1 VTQLTITTA
10 VAVTYLLQELIFW
23 RYLRL
28 AISSNTNV
36 TLALTHFQSGPY

>member
-10 VAVTYLLQELIFW
+10 VATTYLLQELVFW

-28 AISSNTNV
+28 AVSSNTNV
-36 TLALTHFQSGPY
+36 SLSLAATVIP